1 MRKHTEVCSILVVST
16 VMVFTKTD
24 SCNYFLLALCRPSF
38 DSCVLRTVDVIS
50 AGGSAAVDASVN
62 NIRKI
67 SQIIIQELVD
77 AFDCFEYRV
86 LNGYITH
93 DKTNNYRTN
102 FKWNP
107 YTYSRRNKCHSKN
120 LFHI

>member
-50 AGGSAAVDASVN
+50 AGGSTAVDASVN

-86 LNGYITH
+86 LNGYY
-93 DKTNNYRTN
+93 N
-102 FKWNP
+102 
-107 YTYSRRNKCHSKN
+107 S
-120 LFHI
+120 